1 LPFRVKRD
9 STFRRVSFIV
19 EGSMIMPAIR
29 ATERAASDAARSL
42 AGIELLQ
49 SLDPQQRHSVER
61 RCLWRKWS
69 PGEQIIDRETMADD
83 VYFIVRGRARVVDY
97 SSSGSR
103 EVVFDELGEGA
114 YFGEL
119 SAIDGE
125 PRSANIVAVDETL
138 TASLGGEEFISLM
151 FENREIGLTLMRRLS
166 EMVRTSTGRI
176 MDLSTLGAHN
186 RIYAELLRLARTGGA
201 ARPNQAVIHP
211 IPVHND
217 IASRVSTTRETVARV
232 LSELTHR
239 GLLRREGDSLFILD
253 LAQLTTMVHRF
264 KE

>member
-1 LPFRVKRD
+1 
-9 STFRRVSFIV
+9 
-19 EGSMIMPAIR
+19 MIMPAIR
-29 ATERAASDAARSL
+29 AAERVLPDVSRSL
-42 AGIELLQ
+42 AGIDLLQ
-49 SLDPQQRHSVER
+49 SLDPQQLHALER
-61 RCLWRKWS
+61 RCLWRKWR

-83 VYFIVRGRARVVDY
+83 VYFVVRGRARVVDY

-114 YFGEL
+114 CFGEL
-119 SAIDGE
+119 AAIDGE
-125 PRSANIVAVDETL
+125 PRSANIVAVVETL
-138 TASLGGEEFISLM
+138 TASLAGDEFITLL

-186 RIYAELLRLARTGGA
+186 RIYAELLRLARTCGA
-201 ARPNQAVIHP
+201 GRPNQAVISP
-211 IPVHND
+211 IPVHSD
-217 IASRVSTTRETVARV
+217 IAARVSTTRETVARV

-239 GLLRREGDSLFILD
+239 DLLRRDGDALCILD
-253 LAQLTTMVHRF
+253 LGQLTNMVHKF